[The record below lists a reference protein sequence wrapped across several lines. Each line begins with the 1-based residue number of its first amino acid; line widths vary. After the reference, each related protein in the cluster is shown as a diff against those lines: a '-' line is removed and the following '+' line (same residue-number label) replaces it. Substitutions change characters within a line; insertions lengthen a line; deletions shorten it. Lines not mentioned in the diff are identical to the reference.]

1 MHKHIYIGDVLPFLP
16 WLRRCNRPY
25 LKADLF
31 AGLTVAMVA
40 LPQSNASAVIAGLP
54 VRYELYAPIVPTIK
68 GYQTFFDFNRID
80 N

>member
-1 MHKHIYIGDVLPFLP
+1 MHMPIYIGDVLTFFP
-16 WLRRCNRPY
+16 WIRRYNRPY

-31 AGLTVAMVA
+31 VGSTVTVVA

-54 VRYELYAPIVPTIK
+54 VRYGLYASIVPTIK
-68 GYQTFFDFNRID
+68 GYSTFFDFNQID